1 MKIVHVYKDYHP
13 PVRGGIEQTVERIA
27 RAQVAEGHDVHV
39 LVSASGGRATVHET
53 VAGVRVHR
61 VAEWARALSSP
72 ICPAFPAELAAL
84 SADLWHLHF
93 PNPLGEVSWLV
104 RRPRGATLVT
114 YYADIVRQK
123 ALLPLYAPLV
133 NAVLARADLVH
144 VISPQAL
151 ERADSLVHAYRAK
164 CRVVPLGVD
173 ADAFLALDR
182 EAPAAEALRRRYGGE
197 FVLFVGRLRYYK
209 GLGVLLD
216 AASRMRSRVVIV
228 GDGPMDSS
236 LREQAARLG
245 LGDRVVFAGAVSDEG
260 LREHLAAAAVGVLP
274 SIHPSEA
281 FGLSMVE
288 YLAAGLPAVCT
299 ELGTGTTFV
308 NAPGETGLA
317 VAPHDPVALAEALDR
332 LMGDAP
338 ARTRMGMAGRER
350 VRRLFTTAAMMCG
363 LDAVYAET
371 LARHEAGPAAGARR

>member
-27 RAQVAEGHDVHV
+27 RAQVAEGHEVHV

-53 VAGVRVHR
+53 VAAVHVHR

-72 ICPAFPAELAAL
+72 ICPSFATELGRL
-84 SADLWHLHF
+84 RADLWHLHF
-93 PNPLGEVSWLV
+93 PNPLGEASWLW
-104 RRPRGATLVT
+104 RRPPGALLVT

-123 ALLPLYAPLV
+123 ALMPVYAPLV
-133 NAVLARADLVH
+133 RALLGRADLVH

-151 ERADSLVHAYRAK
+151 ERADSLVHGYRDK

-173 ADAFLALDR
+173 AEAFLALDR
-182 EAPAAEALRRRYGGE
+182 DSADAEALRRRYGGP

-216 AASRMRSRVVIV
+216 AMARADARAVIV
-228 GDGPMDSS
+228 GDGPMEAS

-245 LGDRVVFAGAVSDEG
+245 LGDKVIFAGAVSDEV
-260 LREHLAAAAVGVLP
+260 LRAHLAAAAVGVLP

-288 YLAAGLPAVCT
+288 YLASGLPAICT

-308 NAPGETGLA
+308 NAEGETGLVVPPGDA
-317 VAPHDPVALAEALDR
+317 GALAAAIGTLMRDPVTRHA
-332 LMGDAP
+332 MGH
-338 ARTRMGMAGRER
+338 AGRAR
-350 VRRLFTTAAMMCG
+350 VRELFTTGAMMRG
-363 LDAVYAET
+363 LERVYRET
-371 LARHEAGPAAGARR
+371 LDRADASAPSRR